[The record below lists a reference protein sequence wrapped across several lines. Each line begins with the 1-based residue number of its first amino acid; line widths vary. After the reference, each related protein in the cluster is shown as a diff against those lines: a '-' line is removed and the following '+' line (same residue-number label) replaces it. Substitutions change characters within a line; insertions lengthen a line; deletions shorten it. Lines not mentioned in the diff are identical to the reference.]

1 MTSATPRAPRKPRSP
16 SAVGE
21 RERITNLDTAR
32 GIATLGIL
40 VMNATA
46 FALASAAYFNLEAD
60 GSDTAADLSIGVL
73 AEIFVAKKMM
83 GLFSLLFGVGIV
95 VFAERA
101 KANGRRPLLL
111 SGWRNLLLLGIG
123 LAHMAVWEGDILV
136 LYAVC
141 SPLLLLARRLPPWLL
156 LAGGTTL
163 IAGAAAWAV
172 GVQTTIDSA
181 GDELGKYWF
190 ETESTAADSGT
201 YLPGVGDD
209 VGLFFLGDAFGRAL
223 GMMLIGIGLY
233 RLGIVQGL
241 KDRQVY
247 ARMARWG
254 LGIGL
259 PLASVGVTAQLIGG
273 FDPDVA
279 LWTAA
284 PNTLTM
290 VPVTLGYLGLIT
302 LWNQRTETERHRRI
316 RAIGRMALTN
326 YLCHTVIGI
335 TLWRVVFD
343 RGDASRMAL
352 VVFIVAVWT
361 LQYAWSGWW
370 LDRFRFGP
378 VEWLWRCATYRR
390 RQPLRR

>member
-1 MTSATPRAPRKPRSP
+1 
-16 SAVGE
+16 
-21 RERITNLDTAR
+21 
-32 GIATLGIL
+32 
-40 VMNATA
+40 MNASA
-46 FALASAAYFNLEAD
+46 FALASAAYFNLDAD
-60 GSDTAADLSIGVL
+60 GSDTPLDLGIGVL

-123 LAHMAVWEGDILV
+123 LAHMAVWDGDILV

-141 SPLLLLARRLPPWLL
+141 SPFLLLARRLPPKLL
-156 LAGGTTL
+156 ITAG
-163 IAGAAAWAV
+163 AAMFAAAAAWAV
-172 GVQTTIDSA
+172 GAQATIDSA
-181 GDELGKYWF
+181 GDDLGKYWF
-190 ETESTAADSGT
+190 ETETSSPQSGT
-201 YLPGVGDD
+201 FLPGVADN
-209 VGLFFLGDAFGRAL
+209 VGAFFVADAFLRAM
-223 GMMLIGIGLY
+223 GMMHIGIGLY

-241 KDRQVY
+241 KDRQLYV
-247 ARMARWG
+247 RMARWG

-273 FDPDVA
+273 FEPEVA

-284 PNTLTM
+284 PNTLAA
-290 VPVTLGYLGLIT
+290 VPVTLGYLGVIT
-302 LWNQRTETERHRRI
+302 LWNQRPETERHLRI

-335 TLWRVVFD
+335 ALWRVVFD
-343 RGDASRMAL
+343 RGDAGRSAL
-352 VVFIVAVWT
+352 VVFIVAVWA

-370 LDRFRFGP
+370 LARYRFGP
-378 VEWLWRCATYRR
+378 AEWLWRCATYRKT
-390 RQPLRR
+390 QPLRR